1 MTAAASH
8 TAIGSRAAAQGGFT
22 YLSVI
27 VLVAI
32 IGLVTATTLKVG
44 SVLQRSRAERELL
57 YIGAAFSDALQ
68 SYASATPSGQP
79 TQPGSLRD
87 LLKDPRFPGTRRH
100 LRKIFVDP
108 ITGKAEWGLVRL
120 GDAEGKGDGKG
131 GIVAVYSLSDARP
144 VKVGNFPTRFQAFEG
159 RAHISDWK
167 FTLTGKPATAAPV
180 GPAQPSIPLKHDGGA
195 DGGRP
200 SAPAPATTGAAA
212 PAVAPA
218 PTPSSDNGTAAP
230 PSEPP
235 AAPADAAPPAAEHQ

>member
-1 MTAAASH
+1 MTAAASL
-8 TAIGSRAAAQGGFT
+8 TASGRRAAAQDGFT

-68 SYASATPSGQP
+68 SYASATPAGQP
-79 TQPGSLRD
+79 AQPATLKD

-120 GDAEGKGDGKG
+120 GEGEGKDAGKGDGKG

-159 RAHISDWK
+159 RAHLSDWK

-180 GPAQPSIPLKHDGGA
+180 APAPPSIPLTHENGPA
-195 DGGRP
+195 RAQP
-200 SAPAPATTGAAA
+200 AAPAPSTAPSATPAAAPHPENDAASTPAEPAAA
-212 PAVAPA
+212 PAEVAPQ
-218 PTPSSDNGTAAP
+218 
-230 PSEPP
+230 
-235 AAPADAAPPAAEHQ
+235 AAEHQ

>member
-1 MTAAASH
+1 MTAAASL
-8 TAIGSRAAAQGGFT
+8 TASGRRAAGQGGFT

-68 SYASATPSGQP
+68 SYASATPPGQP
-79 TQPGSLRD
+79 AQPATLKD
-87 LLKDPRFPGTRRH
+87 LLKDPRFPGIRRH

-120 GDAEGKGDGKG
+120 GEGEGKDAGKGDGKG

-159 RAHISDWK
+159 RAHLSDWK

-180 GPAQPSIPLKHDGGA
+180 APAPPSIPLNHDEG
-195 DGGRP
+195 
-200 SAPAPATTGAAA
+200 PASGQPAAA
-212 PAVAPA
+212 PASSAPA
-218 PTPSSDNGTAAP
+218 AVPTPASHSDHDSTSSPAEPAAP
-230 PSEPP
+230 PTE
-235 AAPADAAPPAAEHQ
+235 AAPTAAEHQ

>member
-1 MTAAASH
+1 MTAAASL
-8 TAIGSRAAAQGGFT
+8 TATGRRAAAQGGFT

-32 IGLVTATTLKVG
+32 IGLVTATTLKMG
-44 SVLQRSRAERELL
+44 SVLQRGRAERELL

-68 SYASATPSGQP
+68 SYASATPTGQP
-79 TQPGSLRD
+79 SQPGSLKD

-108 ITGKAEWGLVRL
+108 MTGKAEWGLVRL
-120 GDAEGKGDGKG
+120 GDGDGKGDGKG
-131 GIVAVYSLSDARP
+131 GIVAVYSLSDASP

-180 GPAQPSIPLKHDGGA
+180 APAQPLIPLKRDDASAGGQPA
-195 DGGRP
+195 TPAP
-200 SAPAPATTGAAA
+200 SAAPPTAT
-212 PAVAPA
+212 A
-218 PTPSSDNGTAAP
+218 PTPQSDAEAVPPLAEPATVPAGTADH
-230 PSEPP
+230 E
-235 AAPADAAPPAAEHQ
+235 